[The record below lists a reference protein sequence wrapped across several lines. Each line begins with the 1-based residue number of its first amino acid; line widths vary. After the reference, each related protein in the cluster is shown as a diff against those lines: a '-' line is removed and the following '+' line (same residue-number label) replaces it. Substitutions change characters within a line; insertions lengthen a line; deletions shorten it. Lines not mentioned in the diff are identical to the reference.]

1 MSSLVLD
8 THAVIWFLDNSPRL
22 SQVARETIRAA
33 ITAGHPVFIS
43 AVTVA
48 EMTYLVEKSRLTP
61 QQLSDLVAALHRA
74 DSGLVVVPFD
84 LAVAER
90 LTSVPRSLVPDM
102 PDRMIAATAV
112 HLGLP
117 LVTRDA
123 RIQAAQIPTIW

>member
-8 THAVIWFLDNSPRL
+8 THSIIWYLDNSPRL
-22 SQVARETIRAA
+22 SQVAREAIRAA

-48 EMTYLVEKSRLTP
+48 EMTYLVEKTRLTA
-61 QQLSDLVAALHRA
+61 QQLSDLLATVHRS
-74 DSGLVVVPFD
+74 DSGIVVVPFD
-84 LAVAER
+84 LAVAEQ
-90 LTSVPRSLVPDM
+90 LPSVPRSVVPDM

-117 LVTRDA
+117 LVTKDA
-123 RIQAAQIPTIW
+123 RIQSAQIPTIW